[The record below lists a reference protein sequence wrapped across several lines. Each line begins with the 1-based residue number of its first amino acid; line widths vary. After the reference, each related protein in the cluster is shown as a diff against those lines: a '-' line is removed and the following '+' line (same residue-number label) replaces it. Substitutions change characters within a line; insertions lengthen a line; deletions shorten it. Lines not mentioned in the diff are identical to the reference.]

1 MNKNTIIPAAFAV
14 KNAQS
19 FNRNQW
25 LKRAETILSKQIM
38 QVSRQGHRH
47 LNVCL
52 HDITKGAENLAEIGE
67 MCTLLHKTLTNQGY
81 TVKYSIDGRLV
92 ISW

>member
-1 MNKNTIIPAAFAV
+1 MIHSNNAINAA
-14 KNAQS
+14 QQ

-25 LKRAETILSKQIM
+25 LKCAESALSEQIM
-38 QVSRQGHRH
+38 QVSRLGHRH
-47 LNVCL
+47 LDVCL

-81 TVKYSIDGRLV
+81 TVKYSINGSLT

>member
-1 MNKNTIIPAAFAV
+1 MLHSNNAINAA
-14 KNAQS
+14 QQ

-25 LKRAETILSKQIM
+25 LKHAESILSEQIM
-38 QVSRQGHRH
+38 QVSKQGHRQ

-81 TVKYSIDGRLV
+81 TVKYSINGNLT

>member
-1 MNKNTIIPAAFAV
+1 MIHSSNAINAA
-14 KNAQS
+14 QQ

-25 LKRAETILSKQIM
+25 LKRTENILSEQIM

-47 LNVCL
+47 LHVCL

-67 MCTLLHKTLTNQGY
+67 MCILLNKTLVNQGY
-81 TVKYSIDGRLV
+81 DIKYSIDGRLV

>member
-1 MNKNTIIPAAFAV
+1 MLHSNNAINAA
-14 KNAQS
+14 QQ

-25 LKRAETILSKQIM
+25 LKHAENILSEQIM
-38 QVSRQGHRH
+38 TQARQGLRH
-47 LNVCL
+47 IDVCL
-52 HDITKGAENLAEIGE
+52 HDITKGAEDLAEIGE

-81 TVKYSIDGRLV
+81 TVKYSINGRLV

>member
-1 MNKNTIIPAAFAV
+1 MIHSNNAINAA
-14 KNAQS
+14 QQ

-25 LKRAETILSKQIM
+25 LKHAEANLSEQIM
-38 QVSRQGHRH
+38 QVSRLGHRQ

-81 TVKYSIDGRLV
+81 TVKYSINGNLT

>member
-1 MNKNTIIPAAFAV
+1 MIHSNNAINAA
-14 KNAQS
+14 QQ

-25 LKRAETILSKQIM
+25 LKHAENILSEQIM
-38 QVSRQGHRH
+38 QVSRLGHRT
-47 LNVCL
+47 LDVDFQ
-52 HDITKGAENLAEIGE
+52 DITKGAENLAEIGE

-81 TVKYSIDGRLV
+81 TVKYSINGNLT

>member
-1 MNKNTIIPAAFAV
+1 MLHSTNAVNT
-14 KNAQS
+14 AQQ

-25 LKRAETILSKQIM
+25 LKHAEANLSDQFM
-38 QVSRQGHRH
+38 SASRQGLRQ

-52 HDITKGAENLAEIGE
+52 HDITRGAENLAEIGE

-81 TVKYSIDGRLV
+81 TVKYSINGNLT

>member
-1 MNKNTIIPAAFAV
+1 MIHSSNAINAA
-14 KNAQS
+14 QQ

-25 LKRAETILSKQIM
+25 LKYAEDLLSKQIM
-38 QVSRQGHRH
+38 QVSRQGLRY

-67 MCTLLHKTLTNQGY
+67 MCIHFHKTLTNQGY
-81 TVKYSIDGRLV
+81 SVKYTIDGNLT

>member
-1 MNKNTIIPAAFAV
+1 MIHSSNAV
-14 KNAQS
+14 NNAQQ

-25 LKRAETILSKQIM
+25 LKHAENILSEQIM
-38 QVSRQGHRH
+38 QVSKQGHRH

-67 MCTLLHKTLTNQGY
+67 MCILLNKTLVGQGY
-81 TVKYSIDGRLV
+81 TVKYSINGSLT